1 MRRKCGIKSMEEKIK
16 VSVIVPMYNVENY
29 IAECI
34 ESVLGQSLTQI
45 ELICVNDGSI
55 DQTLT
60 ICNNYSAQDERLKII
75 DKKNEGVSAAR
86 NAGLEAAVGE
96 YISFIDSDDFLL
108 RDALENLYNCASGE
122 QLDELF
128 FTAVSFFDSEDLKK
142 SQKNYDTYY
151 ERKGNYEGVL
161 SGQTMFIEMH
171 KNSEFKPSVCLQ
183 LWRRAFIEEHKIRFL
198 EGIIHEDNLFTI
210 QSMALARRTMY
221 LNKAYY
227 MRRLRDGSIMTKEKG
242 IQNAY
247 GYFKVICELIK
258 YSKKED
264 LSKNKEFWRVYLSR
278 LKILSDMGVRCIKE
292 LKEEADTFI
301 DSLGEEEGAMF
312 SLILLNGVEV
322 RERLKKDKD
331 KQLQAVR
338 SKMGAIEEEKKSLEE
353 ELNQIRESK
362 SYKIGKWITCIPRK
376 IILWRNKK

>member
-142 SQKNYDTYY
+142 SQK
-151 ERKGNYEGVL
+151 KL
-161 SGQTMFIEMH
+161 
-171 KNSEFKPSVCLQ
+171 
-183 LWRRAFIEEHKIRFL
+183 
-198 EGIIHEDNLFTI
+198 
-210 QSMALARRTMY
+210 
-221 LNKAYY
+221 
-227 MRRLRDGSIMTKEKG
+227 
-242 IQNAY
+242 
-247 GYFKVICELIK
+247 
-258 YSKKED
+258 
-264 LSKNKEFWRVYLSR
+264 
-278 LKILSDMGVRCIKE
+278 
-292 LKEEADTFI
+292 
-301 DSLGEEEGAMF
+301 
-312 SLILLNGVEV
+312 
-322 RERLKKDKD
+322 
-331 KQLQAVR
+331 
-338 SKMGAIEEEKKSLEE
+338 
-353 ELNQIRESK
+353 
-362 SYKIGKWITCIPRK
+362 
-376 IILWRNKK
+376 